1 MNGLSSD
8 IKELVRVR
16 TDIVSL
22 IGESLTLHSQRGGR
36 VFKALCPF
44 HDDHNPS
51 MEVNP
56 ERQTYRC
63 WSCNEG
69 GDCFSWVMKYEGLG
83 FREALESLARRAGV
97 EIPQYNGPRD
107 PQAPSGPDKQS
118 LYAVLAWAEEEFHR
132 FLLQAAQAERARDYL
147 RSRNFSSETI
157 AKYRLGYHPDHW
169 DWLSDRARGRF
180 SSEALQTARLI
191 QARDNGSGNYD
202 LFVDRV
208 LFPIHDERG
217 RTVAFGGRMLP
228 DTKYNTGGK
237 YFNSPESP
245 VFHKSKLIFALDK
258 ARDAIRKTGTAVV
271 MEGYVDCIKAHQSGV
286 LNAVAT
292 LGTALTEQHVAFLKR
307 LAERVVLVY
316 DGDTAGVNA
325 AARAVERFLEQDVD
339 LRVLTLPEN
348 LDPDEFL
355 DAHGATAFESLIQ
368 SAPAAWDVRYRYC
381 VSHLGTGTVEAR
393 LKVLDEMLELL
404 ASMPRLQGS
413 VKENVLVTQLAQRLG
428 IGEADVHR
436 RLRDVR
442 GRTAADGARRKVT
455 AAEATLAPEL
465 AERKAAIL
473 SLQQRPRKDDLLECE
488 LLQILLTAPQAVDG
502 VRREIGVDD
511 LRNAAL
517 RDLLAACYDL
527 ADHGELP
534 DLAGVLNH
542 LECPLLKGLVVW
554 IDDQAVQHRVADKLT
569 LDGTGPNALLNQV
582 VASLQWRRS
591 EASQQANRGRLAE
604 RIDPTAGLD
613 PELRDLLQRAASF
626 HQQRAAKKLP
636 S

>member
-1 MNGLSSD
+1 MNGLPSD

-36 VFKALCPF
+36 LFKALCPF

-97 EIPQYNGPRD
+97 EIPHYTGPRD
-107 PQAPSGPDKQS
+107 SQESSGPDKNT
-118 LYAVLAWAEEEFHR
+118 LYSVLAWAEDEFHR

-147 RSRNFSSETI
+147 RGRNFSNDTI
-157 AKYRLGYHPDHW
+157 AKYRLGYHPDNW

-180 SSEALQTARLI
+180 SAETLQAARLI
-191 QARDNGSGNYD
+191 QTRDNGSGNYD

-217 RTVAFGGRMLP
+217 RTVAFGGRVLP
-228 DTKYNTGGK
+228 DTKYNSGGK
-237 YFNSPESP
+237 YFNSPESL

-271 MEGYVDCIKAHQSGV
+271 MEGYADCIKAHQAGV

-316 DGDTAGVNA
+316 DGDAAGVSA

-355 DAHGATAFESLIQ
+355 DAHGTTAFESLIQ

-393 LKVLDEMLELL
+393 LKVLGEMLELL

-428 IGEADVHR
+428 VAEADVRR

-442 GRTAADGARRKVT
+442 GRTAADGVRRKVT
-455 AAEATLAPEL
+455 AAEATLSPEL
-465 AERKAAIL
+465 AERKAAIV

-488 LLQILLTAPQAVDG
+488 LLQILFTAPQTVDG

-527 ADHGELP
+527 ADHGQLP
-534 DLAGVLNH
+534 DLAGVLSH

-554 IDDQAVQHRVADKLT
+554 IDDQAVQHRVAEKLT
-569 LDGTGPNALLNQV
+569 LDGTGPNALLSEV
-582 VASLQWRRS
+582 VAGLQWRRS
-591 EASQQANRGRLAE
+591 EASQDATRGRLAE
-604 RIDPTAGLD
+604 RIDPATGLD